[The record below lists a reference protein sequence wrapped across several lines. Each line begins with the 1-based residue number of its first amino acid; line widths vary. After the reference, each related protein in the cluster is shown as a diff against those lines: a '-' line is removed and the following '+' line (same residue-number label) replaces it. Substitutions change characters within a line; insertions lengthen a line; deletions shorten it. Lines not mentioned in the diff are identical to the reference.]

1 MNTRILMFLTA
12 SLLTAAVFL
21 LAQPAWAPKGIA
33 VPVKGTIYG
42 TFNQAFEG
50 NGAWVGHAVIAFG
63 TQPARKASMVDRNAS
78 CTQHK
83 DGSIKGSE
91 IITLTFLDG
100 SGTLDIDGRF
110 DGIPAKTPSLYTL
123 HETGTISRGTGKYA
137 HVKGQVKVDGPF
149 LFPDTGLTPGTAPWI
164 AELHGTIAGVE

>member
-1 MNTRILMFLTA
+1 MKTRILI
-12 SLLTAAVFL
+12 LLAAGILAATVSL
-21 LAQPAWAPKGIA
+21 LAQSAGASKGAA
-33 VPVKGTIYG
+33 VPLKGTIYG
-42 TFNQAFEG
+42 TFNQSFEG

-63 TQPARKASMVDRNAS
+63 DKPIRKASMVDRNAS
-78 CTQHK
+78 CAQNK
-83 DGSIKGSE
+83 DGSIKGAE

-100 SGTLDIDGRF
+100 SGTLDIDGHF

-149 LFPDTGLTPGTAPWI
+149 LFPDTGTTPGTPPWI
-164 AELHGTIAGVE
+164 AEIHGTIAGVE

>member
-1 MNTRILMFLTA
+1 MKTRILILLATG
-12 SLLTAAVFL
+12 LLTATVSL
-21 LAQPAWAPKGIA
+21 LAQPAGTPKGA
-33 VPVKGTIYG
+33 TVPVKGTIYG

-63 TQPARKASMVDRNAS
+63 AKPARKASMVDRNAS
-78 CTQHK
+78 CAQHK
-83 DGSIKGSE
+83 DGSIKGAE

-100 SGTLDIDGRF
+100 SGTFDIDGRF

-137 HVKGQVKVDGPF
+137 RAKGQVKVDGPF
-149 LFPDTGLTPGTAPWI
+149 LLPDPGLTPGTAPWI
-164 AELHGTIAGVE
+164 AELHGMIAGVE

>member
-1 MNTRILMFLTA
+1 MKTRILI
-12 SLLTAAVFL
+12 LLATGLLIAALSL
-21 LAQPAWAPKGIA
+21 LAQSVGTPKGGT
-33 VPVKGTIYG
+33 VPVRGTIYG

-63 TQPARKASMVDRNAS
+63 TKPAHKASMVDRNAS
-78 CTQHK
+78 CTQNK
-83 DGSIKGSE
+83 DGSIKGAE

-123 HETGTISRGTGKYA
+123 HETGTISRGTGKFA
-137 HVKGQVKVDGPF
+137 RAKGQVKVDGPF
-149 LFPDTGLTPGTAPWI
+149 LFPDTGMTPGTAPWI
-164 AELHGTIAGVE
+164 AEIHGTIAGVE